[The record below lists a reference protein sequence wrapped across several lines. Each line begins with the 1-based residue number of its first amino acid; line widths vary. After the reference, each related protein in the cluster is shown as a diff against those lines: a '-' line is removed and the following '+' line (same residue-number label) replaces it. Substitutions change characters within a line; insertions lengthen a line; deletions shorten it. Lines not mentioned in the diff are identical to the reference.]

1 MNDVSHETTR
11 DFIIT
16 MGRVFVKKRYFPRCT
31 CHREK

>member
-16 MGRVFVKKRYFPRCT
+16 MGRAFVKKRSVW
-31 CHREK
+31 EKCR